1 MVKLNHS
8 LTYEIKPIPPYNFD
22 LTIRK
27 PAGWPLFT
35 PLEVYG
41 KSTLWTAVFLNNT
54 LTGLKLTSKGTTKNP
69 LVEAKMFLENNPQN
83 LLTK

>member
-8 LTYEIKPIPPYNFD
+8 LTYEIKPIPPYDFN

-35 PLEVYG
+35 PLEVYDN
-41 KSTLWTAVFLNNT
+41 STLWTAVFLNDT
-54 LTGLKLTSKGTTKNP
+54 LSD
-69 LVEAKMFLENNPQN
+69 
-83 LLTK
+83 